1 MQNLMSVLELDS
13 LNPEPAEPGGC
24 SYRATK
30 GVRHGRRQTQ
40 LGTPRPRQDQYRRR
54 YEVQYWSEKF
64 GISVEELTAA
74 VKEVGPTASDVQR
87 ELKTHSHNWASEK
100 EPRGANNQT

>member
-1 MQNLMSVLELDS
+1 MADAKRNSGR
-13 LNPEPAEPGGC
+13 PERDKINIEE
-24 SYRATK
+24 
-30 GVRHGRRQTQ
+30 
-40 LGTPRPRQDQYRRR
+40 D